1 MRHLRQLLNDS
12 VIYGL
17 GGAFSKSIA
26 LLTLPILTR
35 IFSPK
40 DFGEIEMLSVIGSLL
55 AAGLNLGLDSA
66 QSKFF
71 FKEKKVGKN
80 SQRSVVSAVF
90 QWHLT
95 VGTFAVALATL
106 TGPVINVW
114 LFEGSLKPIHFAVT
128 FVSVLLTQLL
138 SQSVE
143 VLRLLYRPWSYVL
156 INLFQSALAVSLIL
170 LL

>member
-71 FKEKKVGKN
+71 SRKRKLVRIARGLWFRLFFNGILPLG
-80 SQRSVVSAVF
+80 
-90 QWHLT
+90 HL
-95 VGTFAVALATL
+95 
-106 TGPVINVW
+106 P
-114 LFEGSLKPIHFAVT
+114 
-128 FVSVLLTQLL
+128 
-138 SQSVE
+138 
-143 VLRLLYRPWSYVL
+143 
-156 INLFQSALAVSLIL
+156 
-170 LL
+170 

>member
-71 FKEKKVGKN
+71 FKEK
-80 SQRSVVSAVF
+80 AWIF
-90 QWHLT
+90 L
-95 VGTFAVALATL
+95 LIL
-106 TGPVINVW
+106 
-114 LFEGSLKPIHFAVT
+114 SLKKHTVPAWPLQKIKKH
-128 FVSVLLTQLL
+128 
-138 SQSVE
+138 E
-143 VLRLLYRPWSYVL
+143 Y
-156 INLFQSALAVSLIL
+156 IC
-170 LL
+170 